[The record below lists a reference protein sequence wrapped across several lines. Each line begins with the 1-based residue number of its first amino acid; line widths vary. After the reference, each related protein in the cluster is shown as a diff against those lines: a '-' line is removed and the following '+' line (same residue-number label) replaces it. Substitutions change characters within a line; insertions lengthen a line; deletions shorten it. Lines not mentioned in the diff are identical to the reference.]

1 MKKTVLMS
9 AAKKARIALA
19 VMAVCGMSFVGAQEA
34 FAADATEHPVKTD
47 ANNNIVCGTG
57 AKAEKAT
64 GSTVDPVNDIVIG
77 VNAIANDKNSIAIG
91 TGANAKAENSVA
103 IGYGS
108 VADAA
113 NTISFGSAFDDSKNK
128 RLVNLAAGTSNND
141 AATYGQVIT
150 NVKQNGNK
158 LEFYT
163 GTNTTTAAMGV
174 ELNHPINFDGYNF
187 VGGTGAKVESDSS
200 VWGSTNDNIVIGR
213 YAKALKGYH
222 GGYNCESNPQDNII
236 IGNSAQAKGV
246 RNIVMGTQ
254 ATTEGTY
261 GVVLGYKA
269 QSKGEGIAIGA
280 AANATYGVAIRGT
293 AEGSGAISISD
304 FSQAKGLQAIAIGYS
319 AKATGSN
326 ALALGMKSEAS
337 EKSAIAIGY
346 YSQASKES
354 SMAIGNSAKAS
365 GERSTAIRGTASGE
379 ASYALGGTASGY
391 YSTTVG
397 GTASG
402 SYSTAVGGTASGDYS
417 TSIRGEASGEYS
429 FAIGGTAS
437 KKYSVSIGKGSIA
450 ENENVVSVG
459 SGIEDALAGWR
470 KPPAYRRIVN
480 MADGTNIHD
489 AATYGQII
497 KKDTYTI
504 SLDNTGS
511 GQAVLKTNA
520 DKEGPTIKVD
530 ASALETQITKNASD
544 ITAVDGKVGTLG
556 ADGTYIKQ
564 AKNVSENLV
573 ALDNQVKRNTD
584 DISIA
589 NSTIYNVSSKIGT
602 KYDGNYIGATN
613 TIGSDLVALDKQ
625 VKVNEDAITAVDNKI
640 GSLSTDGTYIKKT
653 KNVSENLVELD
664 KQVNT
669 NTTAIADKADKNLSN
684 ISAAGKDVIINLA
697 GNKAGEVLDVK
708 LGAITSTH
716 YVNAGN
722 TVNANISALD
732 TQVKANADD
741 IIAANTKITNVD
753 NKIGSLSA
761 DGNYIKKDDNVS
773 KNLVALDN
781 QVNTNT
787 TAIADKADKNLSN
800 ITAAGKDVIK
810 NLAGNKAGEVLDDKL
825 GTISSTNYVSA
836 SGKVNENIS
845 ALDTQVKANADD
857 IIAANTKITNVDNKV
872 GSLSADGKYIKQAK
886 NVSENL
892 VELDNQVNAN
902 ATALTTKANVD
913 LSNISAA
920 GETKIKDLAGNKAGE
935 VLDDKLGTISSTNY
949 VSASGKVNEN
959 ISALDTQVKANADDI
974 IAANTKITNVDNKI
988 GSLSADGNYIKKD
1001 DNVSKNLVALDN
1013 QVNTNTTAIA
1023 DKADKNLSNI
1033 TAAGKDVIINLAGSK
1048 AGEVLDVKLG
1058 TISSMHYVST
1068 GNTVNANIS
1077 ALDTQ
1082 LNKVDNKIGTMA
1094 DGNYIVAGN
1103 TVAGNLS
1110 ALDNQLKANTD
1121 AIADK
1126 ADKNLSNITD
1136 AGKNVIKDLANEKA
1150 GEVVADKLGTITSN
1164 NYVSAGN
1171 TVNANISKLDEQ
1183 VKANADA
1190 INTKA
1195 DKDLSNITD
1204 AGKNVIKDLA
1214 GNKAGEVVDA
1224 KLGDITSENYVK
1236 KDDTVN
1242 ANISALDKQM
1252 KANTDNI
1259 GDTGKLTAAGLG
1271 SNLSDAVVKVN
1282 DKVGT
1287 ADELKA
1293 LKDAGL
1299 GDNLAQA
1306 TAAVNKKADKNAD
1319 DIKTVNGRVDELGGR
1334 VDTLGGAVSKLD
1346 TKVNKVGAGA
1356 AALAALHPMDFD
1368 SDNKLTF
1375 AAGVGSYHGASAAAI
1390 GAFYR
1395 PSEQVMFS
1403 ISGNMGN
1410 GENMV
1415 NAGVSFA
1422 LDRPS
1427 KTPTT
1432 KAALV
1437 KTVAAQNEQI
1447 AALSETVAEQ
1457 NEKIARLEAMV
1468 EKLAAKQNA

>member
-34 FAADATEHPVKTD
+34 FAENVTIDTNK
-47 ANNNIVCGTG
+47 NIICGDG

-64 GSTVDPVNDIVIG
+64 GSTVDPANDIVIG

-91 TGANAKAENSVA
+91 ISANAKAENSVA

-108 VADAA
+108 VADVA

-150 NVKQNGNK
+150 SVKQNGNK

-163 GTNTTTAAMGV
+163 GTNTTTAAMDV
-174 ELNHPINFDGYNF
+174 ELNHPINFKGSNLVSNGATIVTDST
-187 VGGTGAKVESDSS
+187 VTGNSI
-200 VWGSTNDNIVIGR
+200 NNIVIGD
-213 YAKALKGYH
+213 YAKASKGYDSR
-222 GGYNCESNPQDNII
+222 YTSESNPQYNII

-246 RNIVMGTQ
+246 HNIVMGAE
-254 ATTEGTY
+254 ATTDGTY

-280 AANATYGVAIRGT
+280 GSKATYGVAIRGT
-293 AEGSGAISISD
+293 AEGSGTIAISN
-304 FSQAKGLQAIAIGYS
+304 FSVAKGYFNTAIGYS
-319 AKATGSN
+319 AKATGSESS
-326 ALALGMKSEAS
+326 LALGAQSEAS
-337 EKSAIAIGY
+337 EKLAIAIGS
-346 YSQASKES
+346 YSKASKEGS
-354 SMAIGNSAKAS
+354 IAIGPWAEVSGGISAIGYNAKATGTGSMAYS
-365 GERSTAIRGTASGE
+365 GTASGE
-379 ASYALGGTASGY
+379 SSLALGGTASGKSSY
-391 YSTTVG
+391 ALG
-397 GTASG
+397 GLASG
-402 SYSTAVGGTASGDYS
+402 
-417 TSIRGEASGEYS
+417 
-429 FAIGGTAS
+429 
-437 KKYSVSIGKGSIA
+437 KQSVSIGAGSVA
-450 ENENVVSVG
+450 KYDNVVSVG
-459 SGIEDALAGWR
+459 MGEDTQWWNSL
-470 KPPAYRRIVN
+470 PAYRRIVN
-480 MADGTNIHD
+480 MADGIANND
-489 AATYGQII
+489 AATFGQII

-504 SLDNTGS
+504 SLDDTGN
-511 GQAVLKTNA
+511 GNVVLKTNA
-520 DKEGPTIKVD
+520 DNDGPTIKVD

-544 ITAVDGKVGTLG
+544 ITTVDGKIGTLG

-564 AKNVSENLV
+564 AKNVSDNLV
-573 ALDNQVKRNTD
+573 ALDTQVKKNAD
-584 DISIA
+584 DITIA
-589 NSTIYNVSSKIGT
+589 KSTIHNVSSKIGT
-602 KYDGNYIGATN
+602 KYDGNYIHAVN
-613 TIGSDLVALDKQ
+613 PIGSDLVALDTQVKVNADAIGTLTSLTTTEKTNLVGAVNEIKGTADSALAKANTNTTAIAGKADLGLSNINAAGETVIKNLAKTEAGAIVNVQLGDLSTEKYYVDAGKKVNENISALDKQ
-625 VKVNEDAITAVDNKI
+625 VKVNADAIDLKANQELSNINANGENKIKTIAGVVVEGKLGALTSLNYVDAANTVNANISALDVQVKTNTDAI
-640 GSLSTDGTYIKKT
+640 GSLSADGTYIKQA

-664 KQVNT
+664 KQVNA

-684 ISAAGKDVIINLA
+684 ISAVGKDVIINLA

-716 YVNAGN
+716 YV
-722 TVNANISALD
+722 SA
-732 TQVKANADD
+732 
-741 IIAANTKITNVD
+741 
-753 NKIGSLSA
+753 
-761 DGNYIKKDDNVS
+761 
-773 KNLVALDN
+773 
-781 QVNTNT
+781 
-787 TAIADKADKNLSN
+787 
-800 ITAAGKDVIK
+800 
-810 NLAGNKAGEVLDDKL
+810 
-825 GTISSTNYVSA
+825 
-836 SGKVNENIS
+836 
-845 ALDTQVKANADD
+845 
-857 IIAANTKITNVDNKV
+857 
-872 GSLSADGKYIKQAK
+872 
-886 NVSENL
+886 
-892 VELDNQVNAN
+892 
-902 ATALTTKANVD
+902 
-913 LSNISAA
+913 
-920 GETKIKDLAGNKAGE
+920 
-935 VLDDKLGTISSTNY
+935 
-949 VSASGKVNEN
+949 
-959 ISALDTQVKANADDI
+959 
-974 IAANTKITNVDNKI
+974 
-988 GSLSADGNYIKKD
+988 
-1001 DNVSKNLVALDN
+1001 
-1013 QVNTNTTAIA
+1013 
-1023 DKADKNLSNI
+1023 
-1033 TAAGKDVIINLAGSK
+1033 
-1048 AGEVLDVKLG
+1048 
-1058 TISSMHYVST
+1058 

-1082 LNKVDNKIGTMA
+1082 LNKVENKVGTMTN
-1094 DGNYIVAGN
+1094 GNYISAGN

-1110 ALDNQLKANTD
+1110 ALDAQLKNNTD

-1136 AGKNVIKDLANEKA
+1136 AGKDVIRDLANEKA
-1150 GEVVADKLGTITSN
+1150 GELVDSKLGTITSE
-1164 NYVSAGN
+1164 NYVNAGN

-1214 GNKAGEVVDA
+1214 SVKAGEVVDA
-1224 KLGDITSENYVK
+1224 KLGDITSNNYVNAGN
-1236 KDDTVN
+1236 TVN

-1252 KANTDNI
+1252 KVNTDNI
-1259 GDTGKLTAAGLG
+1259 GDTGKLTTAGLG
-1271 SNLSDAVVKVN
+1271 SNLSDAVVNVN
-1282 DKVGT
+1282 NKVGT
-1287 ADELKA
+1287 ADELKT

-1306 TAAVNKKADKNAD
+1306 TAAVNKKADKNAE